1 MDRFINPFTDFG
13 FKRLFGTEKNK
24 NILLDFLNELLSSR
38 TGEIKTVTFKKN
50 EHLGS
55 LDVDRRAIF
64 DIYCENEDGEKFIVE
79 MQKAK
84 QAFFKDRALYYSTFP
99 IQEQARK
106 GTWDYKLKA
115 IYTIAVLDFEFEV
128 VRHSKSEVIEN
139 VEDYIHY
146 VKLMEINRK
155 EVFYDKLTFI
165 YLEMPKFKKSL
176 KECKNHFEKWFFIL
190 KHLSELNEIP
200 PELREGVFSEL
211 FEEAKQANL
220 SPEELHD
227 YEEDLKNYR
236 DLHNVLETARK
247 EGREEGREEGE
258 YKKAVETAK
267 KMLEE
272 NLSVE
277 MIVRVSGLSVEEIN
291 KLN

>member
-1 MDRFINPFTDFG
+1 
-13 FKRLFGTEKNK
+13 
-24 NILLDFLNELLSSR
+24 
-38 TGEIKTVTFKKN
+38 
-50 EHLGS
+50 
-55 LDVDRRAIF
+55 
-64 DIYCENEDGEKFIVE
+64 
-79 MQKAK
+79 
-84 QAFFKDRALYYSTFP
+84 
-99 IQEQARK
+99 
-106 GTWDYKLKA
+106 
-115 IYTIAVLDFEFEV
+115 
-128 VRHSKSEVIEN
+128 VIEN